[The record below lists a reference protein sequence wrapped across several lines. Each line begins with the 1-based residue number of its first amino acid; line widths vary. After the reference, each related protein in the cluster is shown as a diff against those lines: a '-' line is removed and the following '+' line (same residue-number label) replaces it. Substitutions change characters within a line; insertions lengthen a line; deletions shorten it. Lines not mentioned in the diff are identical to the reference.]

1 MSSLVSK
8 VFTLSSPKS
17 LFLKEET
24 IEIEESNNDYIIAET
39 VYTCIS
45 PGTEVAAYDGM
56 TPLIPGNPYPR
67 VVGYCNLARVVEIG
81 KNVNDVF
88 IGSYILTFQSHRD
101 KFIIQS
107 TEFYV
112 AIPSDIDIKHACT
125 AYLFHLGYHSLITA
139 EVKQGHTVAVV
150 GAGVLGVSTSL
161 MSNIAGAN
169 TYLFSNQIGGSSNKN
184 VQIKY
189 FNKTD
194 NDIDAALSATSIT
207 GFDVVVNT
215 SNSWEDWLIALK
227 LIRRGG
233 VIVNLGF
240 PGRGQENPVYNP
252 LDPQYVYT
260 KSLTIKALC
269 FINETDTPVYDVR
282 FNMKRNLHYILS
294 LFQSGKLNPMDLL
307 THEIAFQELESQ
319 YQKYLNR
326 KTQMLST
333 IIKWKD

>member
-8 VFTLSSPKS
+8 VYTLSSAKN
-17 LFLKEET
+17 LFLKEESV
-24 IEIEESNNDYIIAET
+24 EIEKSNNDYIIAET
-39 VYTCIS
+39 IYSCIS

-56 TPLIPGNPYPR
+56 KPLRAGNPYPR
-67 VVGYCNLARVVEIG
+67 VVGYCNVARVIGIG
-81 KNVNDVF
+81 KNVGDVS
-88 IGSYILTFQSHRD
+88 IGNHILTFQSHRD
-101 KFIIQS
+101 KFIITS
-107 TEFYV
+107 SEFYLV
-112 AIPSDIDIKHACT
+112 LPPEIELKYACT

-139 EVKQGHTVAVV
+139 ELKQGHTLAII

-161 MSNIAGAN
+161 MGNIAGAN
-169 TYLFSNQIGGSSNKN
+169 TYLFSNQVGGSNNKN
-184 VQIKY
+184 THIKY
-189 FNKTD
+189 FNKSD
-194 NDIDAALSATSIT
+194 RDIDAALNATSIT

-227 LIRRGG
+227 LIRKGG

-240 PGRGQENPVYNP
+240 PGRGQGIPMYNP
-252 LDPQYVYT
+252 LEPQYVYS
-260 KSLTIKALC
+260 KNITIKALC

-307 THEIAFQELESQ
+307 TDEITFQELEAQ

-326 KTQMLST
+326 KIQMLST